1 MKLFSLATCVLGA
14 ALTLTSAE
22 AAQCPSGQI
31 YRVSKGVCVSK
42 AEFQSFMKKG
52 PAKKS
57 VAPVE
62 AAEKPATPA
71 PAEKAPEKPEKPAVR
86 IASKAAPLRL
96 EDSKEPPREYFPE
109 TPAAKAYSAP
119 TPTPSPFGALTPAFS
134 LK

>member
-52 PAKKS
+52 PAKKPA
-57 VAPVE
+57 APVE
-62 AAEKPATPA
+62 AAKTPEIPVAA
-71 PAEKAPEKPEKPAVR
+71 PKPEKPAVR